1 MEVTSKTT
9 WQGKMKF
16 TGAAW
21 SGHQVTMDAG
31 TEVGGD
37 DSAVRPMETV
47 LIGLAGCT
55 GMDVV
60 SLLKKMRVDFT
71 GLELNIR
78 ADKTEEH
85 PHTFSRIDIEYVI
98 RGPDIDPSKLER
110 AIELSQDKYCSVS
123 AMLRKHCP
131 VNHSYRIA
139 KG

>member
-9 WQGKMKF
+9 WRGKMKF
-16 TGAAW
+16 TGTAW
-21 SGHQVTMDAG
+21 SGRELTMDAG
-31 TEVGGD
+31 AEVGGD

-60 SLLKKMRVDFT
+60 SLLKKMRVEFNK
-71 GLELNIR
+71 LELNIR

-85 PHTFSRIDIEYVI
+85 PHVFSRIDIEYVI
-98 RGPDIDPSKLER
+98 HGKDIDPAKLER
-110 AIELSQDKYCSVS
+110 AIELSQDRYCSVS

-131 VNHSYRIA
+131 VNHTYRIV
-139 KG
+139 KP